1 MLTPPVCP
9 HRFPLNRLLC
19 RSELIIFINDC
30 VPDKFIIILFSQGLH
45 AGSWTN
51 PQPTLAFCKALAAG
65 TTGDDW
71 RRIPVGN
78 TPQLLSHVFSHR
90 PLCFD
95 MNASVR
101 KNGLRAGKKTQNMT
115 VCRASQKEVLR
126 NVCFA
131 DVQRAFRHLH
141 YLTSQVKLDYG
152 SCSVSY
158 IRRWKILQLQRLKSP
173 DGTKHAFVKIH
184 LHYTDFIFP
193 PSSQSH
199 SALAFWWLASDHDR
213 KPLTEI
219 QIQQARCYVLRKG
232 HEMTFRE
239 LWWSKIGY
247 QVKIGDAEI
256 KWLSVVRR
264 KSHFRPNF
272 ASFSGTQW

>member
-1 MLTPPVCP
+1 MTAFQISSSSSFFLKGFMLGLEQIPKPLWRFARRWLLELQVMTGDGFLWETPPQ
-9 HRFPLNRLLC
+9 
-19 RSELIIFINDC
+19 
-30 VPDKFIIILFSQGLH
+30 LF
-45 AGSWTN
+45 
-51 PQPTLAFCKALAAG
+51 
-65 TTGDDW
+65 
-71 RRIPVGN
+71 
-78 TPQLLSHVFSHR
+78 SHVFSHR
-90 PLCFD
+90 PLCFN

-101 KNGLRAGKKTQNMT
+101 KSGLRAGKKKNMT

-131 DVQRAFRHLH
+131 DAQRAFRRLH

-199 SALAFWWLASDHDR
+199 SALAF
-213 KPLTEI
+213 
-219 QIQQARCYVLRKG
+219 
-232 HEMTFRE
+232 
-239 LWWSKIGY
+239 
-247 QVKIGDAEI
+247 
-256 KWLSVVRR
+256 
-264 KSHFRPNF
+264 
-272 ASFSGTQW
+272 